1 MAIFHSKFRLNNIH
15 RDGKRFLFLL
25 TGSGKVLAYNPAHLT
40 FSIQFMLKQVS
51 IYSLL
56 LVLLAS
62 CSSLK
67 TAFTGNNQP
76 ESATHSTSTVKKET
90 KFLNE
95 IDVPVESNK
104 TKVENAQVKKE
115 PEQKRE
121 SYYRKEKTEDLSPL
135 QIRYAVLLNTPA
147 EEVKN
152 KKMFEFIDD
161 WYGTPYHLGGTTKKG
176 IDCSAFTQFLFATV
190 YGLSIP
196 RTAREQ
202 YSLTNR
208 ISRTELKEGDLIFF
222 NTRGGI
228 SHVGVY
234 LQNNK
239 FVHASTSG
247 GVMISDIFDEYWA
260 RKFVGVGRLKSAESV
275 AISSGK

>member
-1 MAIFHSKFRLNNIH
+1 MEKIFIFVNYLWQRITLLYS
-15 RDGKRFLFLL
+15 FLQ
-25 TGSGKVLAYNPAHLT
+25 Y
-40 FSIQFMLKQVS
+40 FMLKNVS

-56 LVLLAS
+56 IVLLAS

-67 TAFTGNNQP
+67 TAFTGTRQS
-76 ESATHSTSTVKKET
+76 SASSNTVKKEA
-90 KFLNE
+90 KFLNQ
-95 IDVPVESNK
+95 IDVPVESNR
-104 TKVENAQVKKE
+104 TRRGDEDVTVAVKKE
-115 PEQKRE
+115 TGPKKEQA
-121 SYYRKEKTEDLSPL
+121 YRNDATENLSLL
-135 QIRYAVLLNTPA
+135 QVKYAVLLNTPA

-152 KKMFEFIDD
+152 TKIFEFIDD
-161 WYGTPYHLGGTTKKG
+161 WYGTPYRLGGTTKKG
-176 IDCSAFTQFLFATV
+176 VDCSAFTQFLFTSV
-190 YGLSIP
+190 YGLNIP

-202 YSLTNR
+202 YNLTSR
-208 ISRTELKEGDLIFF
+208 LSRTELKEGDLIFF
-222 NTRGGI
+222 NTRGGV

-275 AISSGK
+275 VISR